1 MFAVAVIPAL
11 LLGSGMLLLPDTPRW
26 LASTGR
32 WDEARAVMERIAGPQ
47 GAAEMA
53 GIRASLEQ
61 EQHTSARELL
71 GPGLRL
77 ALLVAVG
84 LAILQQLVGINTI
97 IYYAPTIFG
106 YAGLASANT
115 AILATSVVG
124 VLNVLA
130 TIVAVLLVDR
140 VGRRS
145 LLLWGLVGMVVS
157 LVATGVLFA
166 LGPTNAGVLLLIVL
180 LVYIAS
186 FSIGMGPVFWLL
198 SQELFPTRLRG
209 AGSSV
214 AALANW
220 AANLV
225 VSITFLS
232 LIGAA
237 GKPVTFG
244 IYAVFGVIAFV
255 FTWVLVPE
263 TRGKRLEQIET
274 YWEQGRT
281 WPDQPRPTE
290 PKSRRSA

>member
-11 LLGSGMLLLPDTPRW
+11 LLGGGMLLLPDTPRW
-26 LASTGR
+26 LARKGR
-32 WDEARAVMERIAGPQ
+32 WDEAQAVMDRIAGPQ

-53 GIRASLEQ
+53 GIRARLEQ
-61 EQHTSARELL
+61 ARHTSARELL
-71 GPGLRL
+71 RPELRL
-77 ALLVAVG
+77 ALLVGVG

-97 IYYAPTIFG
+97 IYYAPTIFR
-106 YAGLASANT
+106 YAGFASANT

-130 TIVAVLLVDR
+130 TLVAVLLVDR
-140 VGRRS
+140 VGRRP
-145 LLLWGLVGMVVS
+145 LLLWGLAGIVLTLAASG
-157 LVATGVLFA
+157 ALFA
-166 LGPTNAGVLLLIVL
+166 IGPANAGVLLLIVL

-186 FSIGMGPVFWLL
+186 FAIGMGPVFWLL
-198 SQELFPTRLRG
+198 SQEVFPTRLRG

-214 AALANW
+214 SALANW

-237 GKPVTFG
+237 GKPVTFWLYG
-244 IYAVFGVIAFV
+244 VCGVIAFA
-255 FTWVLVPE
+255 FTWFLVPE

-281 WPDQPRPTE
+281 WADEPRPAKPE
-290 PKSRRSA
+290 SRHSA